1 MMRLNKYISH
11 YSSYSRREADAA
23 ILKGYVRINGEIE
36 ENPATQV
43 DEASDIVY
51 ISGNQVTP
59 RDKYT
64 VIVYSKPKG
73 ELVTKSDPKGRRTI
87 YDSLEKEFKHFIPVG
102 RLDYAS
108 EGVLLLTDA
117 SKVAT
122 ALMNSDLERIYKIK
136 IKGEVTPEMEVA
148 MLGGLTLDDATAGGH
163 SHSKVTSM
171 TFAPFIG
178 YQVIKNAHNY
188 STLKVAIKEGQ
199 NRELRRFFAHF
210 GAEISDLK
218 RLSFAEIKLNNLPL
232 GKSRYLTR
240 SEYSA
245 LFTFLKEEE
254 KKQKETQGSVKKPKT
269 FSKEKEGFKPKSKET
284 HKSKDASKSRYKEDE
299 TATKGYNN
307 PDSVRLRKLLA
318 DKPKNRAD
326 SKAGPKPKAD
336 SKAGPKPKNRADSK
350 AGPKSGSRGK
360 GTK

>member
-1 MMRLNKYISH
+1 MMRLNKYIAH
-11 YSSYSRREADAA
+11 HSSYSRREADAA
-23 ILKGYVRINGEIE
+23 IISGYVRINGEIE
-36 ENPATQV
+36 TNPGVQI
-43 DEASDIVY
+43 DETSDIVY
-51 ISGNQVTP
+51 ISGKQVTP
-59 RDKYT
+59 KDKYT

-136 IKGEVTPEMEVA
+136 IKGEVTQEMEVA
-148 MLGGLTLDDATAGGH
+148 MLNGLTLDDASAGGH

-178 YQVIKNAHNY
+178 YQIQKNAHNF

-210 GAEISDLK
+210 GTEISDLK
-218 RLSFAEIKLNNLPL
+218 RISFAEIKLNNLPL

-245 LFTFLKEEE
+245 LFTFLKDEEKKLRETQAPQTKPKVFSKPAPKPKNKADSKAGPKPKDARQPRYKEEE
-254 KKQKETQGSVKKPKT
+254 KS
-269 FSKEKEGFKPKSKET
+269 
-284 HKSKDASKSRYKEDE
+284 
-299 TATKGYNN
+299 TKGFNN

-318 DKPKNRAD
+318 EKPK
-326 SKAGPKPKAD
+326 P
-336 SKAGPKPKNRADSK
+336 RADSK
-350 AGPKSGSRGK
+350 AGPKSGFKSK
-360 GTK
+360 GSK